1 MLRWGTKNACIYL
14 LIFTKQKKN
23 KKTGRITSNYWLPKE
38 HGQEW
43 GRSDREEK
51 RVEGK
56 LQAYLCLNFDFRILR
71 VLYIH
76 K

>member
-14 LIFTKQKKN
+14 IFTKQNTN
-23 KKTGRITSNYWLPKE
+23 KKTGRITRNYWLPKK

-51 RVEGK
+51 RVESK
-56 LQAYLCLNFDFRILR
+56 LQAYLCLNFAFRILR